1 MENITKRGV
10 YLNLKISPYKFVG
23 EQFIFYFSSKF
34 HLEIFNR
41 KREANFKSIN
51 EKFFNRFKTNLQ
63 CFTLPDFI
71 LYEKVETRGY
81 YVTDQ
86 DKNEI
91 SLDELILLGVMVRR
105 NPLGQDSMEKG

>member
-1 MENITKRGV
+1 M
-10 YLNLKISPYKFVG
+10 G

-41 KREANFKSIN
+41 KREANFKLIN
-51 EKFFNRFKTNLQ
+51 EKFFNRFKTNIQ
-63 CFTLPDFI
+63 CHTLPDFL

-81 YVTDQ
+81 YVTDR

-91 SLDELILLGVMVRR
+91 SLNELMLIGVMVRR
-105 NPLGQDSMEKG
+105 NPVGQNSLEKG